1 MAKTPA
7 ARTKIDIYGLQARLV
22 WANERVIEDL
32 YRDMDKTE
40 STKETVAWFI
50 EQGDVTVS
58 YARAKVSADA
68 GQWLFLRADQGRQHF
83 SQGARLIS
91 LRFHLLLRGGKP
103 LFARKRDL
111 VLEGAAT
118 TRLTGAAQRLVAEF
132 TRLGV
137 AGTLSLAR
145 ARMNLVDSF
154 RIEAAFMDWL
164 AVYVETMEAAGET
177 AEAIDERDPRVS
189 KALIA
194 IEDHRMR
201 DKFTESELARHCGLS
216 VNQLGRLF
224 RRELGMS
231 PFHYYEQQR
240 LEQAR
245 HALADSAMP
254 VKEIGFELGFSSP
267 PHFSNWF
274 TEHEGLSPRAW
285 RAARQAR
292 GAKKTQTRATS
303 A

>member
-1 MAKTPA
+1 MPPA
-7 ARTKIDIYGLQARLV
+7 GDSRSKIDIYGLQTRLV

-40 STKETVAWFI
+40 STQETVAWFI
-50 EQGDVTVS
+50 EEGDVTVS
-58 YARAKVSADA
+58 YAHTKIRATKN
-68 GQWLFLRADQGRQHF
+68 QWLFLRADQGCQHF
-83 SQGARLIS
+83 SKGARLIS

-111 VLEGAAT
+111 LFEGTAAA
-118 TRLTGAAQRLVAEF
+118 RLTAAARRLVAEF

-137 AGTLSLAR
+137 ASTLSLAR
-145 ARMNLVDSF
+145 SRISLVDNF
-154 RIEAAFMDWL
+154 RVEGAFMDWL
-164 AVYVETMEAAGET
+164 AAYVDAMEAAGET
-177 AEAIDERDPRVS
+177 AEAADERDPRVG

-201 DKFTESELARHCGLS
+201 DKFTEADLARHCGLS
-216 VNQLGRLF
+216 INQLGRLF

-231 PFHYYEQQR
+231 PFQYYEQRR
-240 LEQAR
+240 LELAR
-245 HALADSAMP
+245 HTLAESALP
-254 VKEIGFELGFSSP
+254 VKEICFELGFSSP
-267 PHFSNWF
+267 PHFSSWF

-285 RAARQAR
+285 RTARQ
-292 GAKKTQTRATS
+292 KKTPGMAQPRSSS

>member
-1 MAKTPA
+1 MPRALS
-7 ARTKIDIYGLQARLV
+7 ARTKIDIYGLQTRLV
-22 WANERVIEDL
+22 WANERVVEDL

-40 STKETVAWFI
+40 STQETVAWFI
-50 EQGDVTVS
+50 EEGDVTVN
-58 YARAKVSADA
+58 YARGKIRAGT

-83 SQGARLIS
+83 SKEARLMS

-111 VLEGAAT
+111 VFEGAAAGP
-118 TRLTGAAQRLVAEF
+118 LTAAARKLVAEF

-145 ARMNLVDSF
+145 SRITLVDNF
-154 RIEAAFMDWL
+154 RVEGAFMNWL
-164 AVYVETMEAAGET
+164 AAYVDAMESAGET
-177 AEAIDERDPRVS
+177 AEAADERDPRVA

-201 DKFTESELARHCGLS
+201 DKFTEAELARHCGLS
-216 VNQLGRLF
+216 INQLGRLF

-231 PFHYYEQQR
+231 PFQYYEQQR
-240 LEQAR
+240 LDLAR
-245 HALADSAMP
+245 HTLADSAMP

-267 PHFSNWF
+267 PHFSTWF
-274 TEHEGLSPRAW
+274 TDREGLSPRAW
-285 RAARQAR
+285 RAARQ
-292 GAKKTQTRATS
+292 QTRARKAQTRASS